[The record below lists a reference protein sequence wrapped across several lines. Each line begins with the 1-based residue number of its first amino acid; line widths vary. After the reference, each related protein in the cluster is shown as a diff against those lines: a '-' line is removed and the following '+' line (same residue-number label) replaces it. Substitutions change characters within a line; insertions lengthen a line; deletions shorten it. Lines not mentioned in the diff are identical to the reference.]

1 MMNDRDANPFE
12 ILEVTPGAPRHEI
25 DRAYELALLSY
36 GEDSLASYSLFSPRE
51 RMAMIHR
58 IERAYR
64 VLTDPSVQDATPA
77 APRDIPEVFG
87 PEVFGHAER
96 REAGPDAAPESG
108 PAPENALPP
117 PVVGVSEERSTAA
130 LVRASLNRH
139 KPLPARPA
147 VEPIDVQGP
156 YDGSA
161 LRKIREARGLTVE
174 EVSATTKIGQ
184 THLRLIESNSYDR
197 LPAQVY
203 LRGYLLAYARCLR
216 LDPGT
221 VVSSY
226 LEQAQVARTGNGH
239 RG

>member
-1 MMNDRDANPFE
+1 
-12 ILEVTPGAPRHEI
+12 
-25 DRAYELALLSY
+25 
-36 GEDSLASYSLFSPRE
+36 
-51 RMAMIHR
+51 MIHR

-64 VLTDPSVQDATPA
+64 VLTDPSVQDATRA
-77 APRDIPEVFG
+77 APGNLPEVIG
-87 PEVFGHAER
+87 DVER
-96 REAGPDAAPESG
+96 REAGTDPAPESG
-108 PAPENALPP
+108 PAPEKALPP
-117 PVVGVSEERSTAA
+117 PVVGVSEERSPAA

-156 YDGSA
+156 YDGPA

-174 EVSATTKIGQ
+174 EVSASTKIGQ
-184 THLRLIESNSYDR
+184 THLRLIESSSYDR

-221 VVSSY
+221 VAASY